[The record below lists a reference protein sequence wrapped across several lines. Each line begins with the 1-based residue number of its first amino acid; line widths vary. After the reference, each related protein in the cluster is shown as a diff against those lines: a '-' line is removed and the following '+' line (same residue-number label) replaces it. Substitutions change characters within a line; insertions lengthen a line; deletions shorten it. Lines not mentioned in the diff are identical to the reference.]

1 MPSGVLV
8 GVSRLLSTLRS
19 VFVRVLDRILTVS
32 GPGCQLPVLVR
43 RSDGGEDCSQALV
56 RFVGGSY
63 WVSVICGP
71 PAFHPR
77 VRSRMLP
84 FGFQSRNPS
93 VVLVPVRR
101 VPIWVSSIRID
112 ADPMCVTRCHGTP
125 FALF

>member
-1 MPSGVLV
+1 MRIRLPSGVLV

-93 VVLVPVRR
+93 VGLSRYLSLVCRQPGVGRSACATGAR
-101 VPIWVSSIRID
+101 SCLNV
-112 ADPMCVTRCHGTP
+112 
-125 FALF
+125 